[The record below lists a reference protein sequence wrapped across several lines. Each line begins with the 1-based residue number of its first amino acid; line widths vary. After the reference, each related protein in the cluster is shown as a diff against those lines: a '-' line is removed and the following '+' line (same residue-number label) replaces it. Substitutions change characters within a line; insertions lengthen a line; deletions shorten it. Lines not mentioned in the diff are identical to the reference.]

1 MTIQVPECEE
11 FLGANLGD
19 NEENNNC
26 FQLVMDILRFYLWQA
41 KLEKKLPSKTNV
53 FENVNDTISRIMKVS
68 ASMNASLNNSPLF
81 RHHRL
86 DEPP

>member
-1 MTIQVPECEE
+1 MYLSVRN
-11 FLGANLGD
+11 FLGQIWGTMKKTITASNL
-19 NEENNNC
+19 
-26 FQLVMDILRFYLWQA
+26 LWISSAFICGRQNS
-41 KLEKKLPSKTNV
+41 KKKLPSKTNV
-53 FENVNDTISRIMKVS
+53 FENVIDTISHIMNVS